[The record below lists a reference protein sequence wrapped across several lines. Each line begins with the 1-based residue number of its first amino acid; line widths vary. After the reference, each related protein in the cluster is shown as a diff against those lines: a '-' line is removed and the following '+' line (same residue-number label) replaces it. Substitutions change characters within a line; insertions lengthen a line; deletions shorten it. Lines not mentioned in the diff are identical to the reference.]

1 LRIAV
6 LSRNFSSTGG
16 GAERYSIALVEQ
28 LASRHEVHVFAQT
41 VNHSFPGVTY
51 HPVLLPMKR
60 PRWIN
65 QLWFAYATWR
75 ATRSGFDIV
84 HSHEN
89 SWHGNVQTVH
99 VLPVKHNLFA
109 GRTGLALWLR
119 WLKVC
124 TSPRLVVYLALEAA
138 RYAPRLRRSVVLAS
152 DTLRVVMEASYPQAR
167 SAMQV
172 IAPGVSDVPGPASA
186 QVKQQARV
194 ALQLPTQG
202 TGLLFVGNDFRKK
215 GLPALLDALVL
226 LPNDCW
232 LAVVGEGEQ
241 RAAMRQRVASLKLG
255 GRVYF
260 LGALQQMDVVY
271 QAADCLVH
279 PTLEDTYAM
288 VVLEAMA
295 HGLPVVV
302 SAARYCGISAELT
315 DGVNA
320 VLLNEPESALV
331 IAKAVA
337 RVTGDHNV
345 GTKLGQ
351 QAVVFAAQRT
361 WGRVAQSYEKLFS
374 EVAPQYRQRWLVL
387 AHAFNMDGRAAS
399 QTITDKLPHFERAG
413 IELVVLSGVSGRHD
427 SHYEHYQLWP
437 SGPAGV
443 RFEARHVLR
452 KRFGNGLLYRC
463 AMLPL
468 SVLLLPFMLVEKL
481 LRPVESS
488 WSWWLSAYL
497 KGSWLLRHR
506 KFDLIYSTGGA
517 FAAHIA
523 GAALKRATGVR
534 WLAEVHDPMVVPG
547 TVPSTPQQKM
557 QARVETEICREA
569 DVAIWFTDQA
579 LASAKRRNPELG
591 ARGYMML
598 PGVDA
603 PPFALEPYQPSDK
616 FVIGHFG
623 SLSETRNLAST
634 IAALD
639 LLIDQQPELGG
650 RVELHV
656 YGGPLD
662 PISAAAAASAR
673 HSTVRHFGRIETDP
687 VTGKSGREQILQR
700 MRSADVLL
708 LLHGV
713 EPICAEYMPSKM
725 YEYLWM
731 QRPIVAVVHKNPQMA
746 RLLALDGHPVLQVED
761 TGSKGWFDPELLVN
775 SLKPLCQ
782 AWSQNALP
790 DRKQDNPHTTAASVR
805 SLLEWTHAGSPG
817 SPGSP
822 GTPGSAVS
830 TTRNPSPVKLKA
842 EP

>member
-1 LRIAV
+1 MRIAV

-28 LASRHEVHVFAQT
+28 LAARHEVHVFAQT
-41 VNHSFPGVTY
+41 IAHDFAGVQY
-51 HPVLLPMKR
+51 HPISMPCKR
-60 PRWIN
+60 PRWVN

-109 GRTGLALWLR
+109 GREGVSKALR

-124 TSPRLVVYLALEAA
+124 TSPRLLAYLWLEAA
-138 RYAPRLRRSVVLAS
+138 RYAVQPRRAVVLTS
-152 DTLRVVMEASYPQAR
+152 DTLRGVMEATYPQAR
-167 SAMQV
+167 AAMQV
-172 IAPGVSDVPGPASA
+172 IAPGVSEVPGLATDEARQKARA
-186 QVKQQARV
+186 QLK
-194 ALQLPTQG
+194 LPLAGQ
-202 TGLLFVGNDFRKK
+202 GLLFVGNDFRKK
-215 GLPALLDALVL
+215 GLPALLQAMQM
-226 LPNDCW
+226 LPVDVW

-241 RAAMRQRVASLKLG
+241 GAAMRQRVTDLSLG
-255 GRVYF
+255 GRVHF
-260 LGALQQMDVVY
+260 LGALSDMNPAY

-302 SAARYCGISAELT
+302 SAARYCGISADLT

-320 VLLNEPESALV
+320 VLLNDPQSATA
-331 IAKAVA
+331 IATAVA
-337 RVTGDHNV
+337 PLLSASAGGVN
-345 GTKLGQ
+345 LGRH
-351 QAVVFAAQRT
+351 ATAFAAQHS
-361 WGRVAQSYEKLFS
+361 WPQVAASYEALFARVAPKFK
-374 EVAPQYRQRWLVL
+374 QRWLVL

-399 QTITDKLPHFERAG
+399 QTITDKLPHLERAG

-427 SHYEHYQLWP
+427 AHYEHYQLWP
-437 SGPAGV
+437 AGPAGI

-452 KRFGNGLLYRC
+452 KHLGSGLRYRA

-468 SVLLLPFMLVEKL
+468 SVLLLPFMLIEKL

-497 KGSWLLRHR
+497 KGRSMARER

-517 FAAHIA
+517 FAAHMA
-523 GAALKRATGVR
+523 GAALKRATGIR

-547 TVPSTPQQKM
+547 TTPSSPQQKM
-557 QARVETEICREA
+557 QARVETTICREA
-569 DVAIWFTDQA
+569 DIAIWFTDQA
-579 LASAKRRNPELG
+579 LASARQRNPELG
-591 ARGYMML
+591 ERGHMML

-603 PPFALEPYQPSDK
+603 PPFALTPYQPGDK

-639 LLIDQQPELGG
+639 LLIDQQPELDG

-662 PISAAAAASAR
+662 PISAAAVASAK
-673 HSTVRHFGRIETDP
+673 HSTVRHFGRIEADP

-708 LLHGV
+708 LLHGA
-713 EPICAEYMPSKM
+713 EPICAEYIPSKM

-731 QRPIVAVVHKNPQMA
+731 QRPIVALVHLNPQMA
-746 RLLALDGHPVLQVED
+746 ALVRGQGHSAMETGLIGSNATTLNVEICAALAGIA
-761 TGSKGWFDPELLVN
+761 G
-775 SLKPLCQ
+775 
-782 AWSQNALP
+782 AWRAHSLP
-790 DRKQDNPHTTAASVR
+790 DNDRPSPYTTAASTAQLMGWSR
-805 SLLEWTHAGSPG
+805 L
-817 SPGSP
+817 
-822 GTPGSAVS
+822 
-830 TTRNPSPVKLKA
+830 
-842 EP
+842 

>member
-6 LSRNFSSTGG
+6 LSRNFSGTGG

-41 VNHSFPGVTY
+41 ISHNHPGVTY
-51 HPVLLPMKR
+51 HPIFLPLKR

-109 GRTGLALWLR
+109 GRKGLDLWMR
-119 WLKVC
+119 RLKVC
-124 TSPRLVVYLALEAA
+124 TSPRLLVYLWLEAA
-138 RYAPRLRRSVVLAS
+138 RYAPRLRRGVVLAS
-152 DTLRVVMEASYPQAR
+152 DTLRGVMEASYPQAR

-172 IAPGVSDVPGPASA
+172 IAPGVSDVPGRASA
-186 QVKQQARV
+186 PEQQTARA
-194 ALQLPTQG
+194 ALKLPAQG
-202 TGLLFVGNDFRKK
+202 AGLLFVGNDFRKK

-226 LPNDCW
+226 LPENCW

-241 RAAMRQRVASLKLG
+241 GAAMRQRVANLSLG
-255 GRVYF
+255 GRVHF
-260 LGALQQMDVVY
+260 LGALQQMEVAY

-302 SAARYCGISAELT
+302 SGAKYCGISAELT

-320 VLLNEPESALV
+320 LLLEDPESASA
-331 IAKAVA
+331 IASAVA
-337 RVTGDHNV
+337 SVMTDHNMANTV
-345 GTKLGQ
+345 GMHLGS
-351 QAVVFAAQRT
+351 QAVVFAALRT
-361 WGRVAQSYEKLFS
+361 WGRLAQSYEELYAR
-374 EVAPQYRQRWLVL
+374 VAPAYKQHWLVL

-399 QTITDKLPHFERAG
+399 QTITDKLPHLERAG

-427 SHYEHYQLWP
+427 NHYEHYQLWP
-437 SGPAGV
+437 AGPAGI

-452 KRFGNGLLYRC
+452 KRLGNGLLYRC

-497 KGSWLLRHR
+497 KGLSLARHR
-506 KFDLIYSTGGA
+506 KFDLVYSTGGA

-523 GAALKRATGVR
+523 GAALKRATGIR

-547 TVPSTPQQKM
+547 TVPSSPQQKM

-569 DVAIWFTDQA
+569 DIAIWFTDQA
-579 LASAKRRNPELG
+579 LASARQRNPELG
-591 ARGYMML
+591 ERGHMML

-603 PPFALEPYQPSDK
+603 PPFALEPYKPGDK

-639 LLIDQQPELGG
+639 LLIDQRPELQG

-662 PISAAAAASAR
+662 PISAAAVASAR
-673 HSTVRHFGRIETDP
+673 HSTVRHFGRIEADP
-687 VTGKSGREQILQR
+687 VSGKSGREQILQR

-713 EPICAEYMPSKM
+713 EPVCAEYIPSKM

-731 QRPIVAVVHKNPQMA
+731 QRPILAVVHCNAQMA
-746 RLLALDGHPVLQVED
+746 GILVASGHQVLHQATPSEGMEHLPIDLSRMLLALVTQWQSAG
-761 TGSKGWFDPELLVN
+761 
-775 SLKPLCQ
+775 
-782 AWSQNALP
+782 LP
-790 DRKQDNPHTTAASVR
+790 DNDSQSSFSTRMAVDKLTAWV
-805 SLLEWTHAGSPG
+805 G
-817 SPGSP
+817 
-822 GTPGSAVS
+822 
-830 TTRNPSPVKLKA
+830 
-842 EP
+842 

>member
-1 LRIAV
+1 MRIAV

-28 LASRHEVHVFAQT
+28 MAARHEVHVFAQT
-41 VNHSFPGVTY
+41 IAHQQAGVQY
-51 HPVLLPMKR
+51 HTISLPCKR

-75 ATRSGFDIV
+75 ATRTGFDIV

-109 GRTGLALWLR
+109 GKTGVAKWLR
-119 WLKVC
+119 WFKVC
-124 TSPRLVVYLALEAA
+124 TSPRLMVYLLLEAA
-138 RYAPRLRRSVVLAS
+138 RYATQPRRAVVVTS
-152 DTLRVVMEASYPQAR
+152 DTLREVMAATYPSARASL
-167 SAMQV
+167 QV
-172 IAPGVSDVPGPASA
+172 IAPGVSELPGAASDDLRRS
-186 QVKQQARV
+186 AR
-194 ALQLPTQG
+194 LQLKLPLDG
-202 TGLLFVGNDFRKK
+202 RGLLFVGNDFRKK
-215 GLPALLDALVL
+215 GLPALLDAMPL
-226 LPNDCW
+226 LPADAW
-232 LAVVGEGEQ
+232 LAVVGAGEQ
-241 RAAMRQRVASLKLG
+241 GAAMRQRVADLSLTQ
-255 GRVYF
+255 RVHF
-260 LGALQQMDVVY
+260 LGALSDMDPAY
-271 QAADCLVH
+271 RAADCLVH

-302 SAARYCGISAELT
+302 SAASYCGISAELT

-320 VLLNEPESALV
+320 VLLQDPRSVPAMAAAIARLLSAV
-331 IAKAVA
+331 PIASE
-337 RVTGDHNV
+337 
-345 GTKLGQ
+345 LGRH
-351 QAVVFAAQRT
+351 AMAFAAQRT
-361 WGRVAQSYEKLFS
+361 WAQVAQQYEALFERVAPRYT
-374 EVAPQYRQRWLVL
+374 QRWLVL

-399 QTITDKLPHFERAG
+399 QTITDKLPHLERAG
-413 IELVVLSGVSGRHD
+413 IELVILSGVSGRHD
-427 SHYEHYQLWP
+427 SRYEHHQLWP
-437 SGPAGV
+437 CGPAGI

-452 KRFGNGLLYRC
+452 KHLGSGLRYR
-463 AMLPL
+463 AVMLPL
-468 SVLLLPFMLVEKL
+468 SLMLLPFMLLEKL

-497 KGSWLLRHR
+497 KGLGLTRTR

-517 FAAHIA
+517 FAAHMA
-523 GAALKRATGVR
+523 GAALKRATGIR

-557 QARVETEICREA
+557 QARVETTICREA

-579 LASAKRRNPELG
+579 LASAKQRNPELG
-591 ARGYMML
+591 ERGHMML

-603 PPFALEPYQPSDK
+603 PPFALQPYQPGDK

-639 LLIDQQPELGG
+639 LLLDQQPDLDG

-662 PISAAAAASAR
+662 PISAAAVANAK
-673 HSTVRHFGRIETDP
+673 HSTVRHFGRIEADP
-687 VTGKSGREQILQR
+687 VSGKSGREQILQR

-713 EPICAEYMPSKM
+713 EPICEEYIPSKM

-731 QRPIVAVVHKNPQMA
+731 QRPIVALVHRNAQMA
-746 RLLALDGHPVLQVED
+746 DLLRKMRHHVLLTDLCSVERIGLVDAQLVQTLAATLERLTRQWQAI
-761 TGSKGWFDPELLVN
+761 GSPDNGVS
-775 SLKPLCQ
+775 SLY
-782 AWSQNALP
+782 
-790 DRKQDNPHTTAASVR
+790 TTAASVAR
-805 SLLEWTHAGSPG
+805 LCDFAGM
-817 SPGSP
+817 
-822 GTPGSAVS
+822 
-830 TTRNPSPVKLKA
+830 
-842 EP
+842 